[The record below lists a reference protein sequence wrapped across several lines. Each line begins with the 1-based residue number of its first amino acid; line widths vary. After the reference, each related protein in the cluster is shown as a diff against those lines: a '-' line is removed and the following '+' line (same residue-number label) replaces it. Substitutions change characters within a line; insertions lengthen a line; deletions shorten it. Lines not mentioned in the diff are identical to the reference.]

1 MTIHTGPEAAAV
13 KRGGEPMLL
22 GHYLTYQVARSN
34 LCALADATETGR
46 LHDYWDVLDV
56 IDFLHPPD
64 QLAVALPVRGVS
76 RYAMY
81 VAARRAIEDLGRYGL
96 DPVNLLEARH
106 LLDAAWAED
115 PGAVR
120 AAP

>member
-1 MTIHTGPEAAAV
+1 MTIHTGPDAATV

-34 LCALADATETGR
+34 LCALAEATDTGH
-46 LHDYWDVLDV
+46 LHDYWDVLDL
-56 IDFLHPPD
+56 IDSLHPPG
-64 QLAVALPVRGVS
+64 QLAAALPVHGVS

-81 VAARRAIEDLGRYGL
+81 AAASHAIEDLSRYGL
-96 DPVNLLEARH
+96 DPVALLEVRD
-106 LLDAAWAED
+106 LLDGAWAED